1 MTDLPPGWTN
11 TRLSE
16 ICAINPRVDKAT
28 LDPASVVS
36 FVPMPAVEAETG
48 NIDVSETRDFETVR
62 KGYTPFREGD
72 ILFAKITPC
81 MENGKIAIVPELAS
95 AHGFGSTEF
104 HVLRPSNGVDP
115 RFIYYAVSNR
125 AFRFHAKHNMT
136 GAVGQ
141 KRVPVSVLEEHEF
154 GLPPQNEQRRIVEK
168 VEAMFDEIAKGV
180 ESLRAAKST
189 LDLYRKSLLKAA
201 FEGRLT
207 ADWRARNPDKLESP
221 DDLLARIRQER
232 ERRYQAAL
240 EDWREAVS
248 HWVASGEMGR
258 KPAKPKR
265 LLPLADMADCPKRA
279 ATPPEWIWLWLAGL
293 GTVNGGLTKNQGR
306 NSLPLM
312 AAYLRVANVYTN
324 RLELDEIKQIGV
336 TQDELRRTRL
346 VPGDLLFVEG
356 NGSIDQI
363 GRVALWDGS
372 IPDMTHQNHLIRFS
386 TDGFLLQRFALLFCM
401 SPEGRELITAQASS
415 TSGLHTLSISKVEAL
430 PVPICAPDEQAEV
443 VRLLDLEL
451 DAADILEAEIGAGL
465 ARAEALRQSIL
476 KEAFAGRLVP
486 QDPQDEPASDLLAR
500 IGTAHRSDHK
510 ETRQQ
515 AANA

>member
-1 MTDLPPGWTN
+1 MKDLPPRWMSGA
-11 TRLSE
+11 LSDFVRP
-16 ICAINPRVDKAT
+16 NKDKVS
-28 LDPASVVS
+28 PANFPDLP
-36 FVPMPAVEAETG
+36 FVGMDHVEAHTTRIIG
-48 NIDVSETRDFETVR
+48 SVPAGSMKSNAARFSRNDVLYGRLRPYLNKVAQPRFD
-62 KGYTPFREGD
+62 G
-72 ILFAKITPC
+72 
-81 MENGKIAIVPELAS
+81 LAS
-95 AHGFGSTEF
+95 AEF
-104 HVLRPSNGVDP
+104 IVFRGNEAIDPAFLRYRLNARDFVSFASHLNEGDRP
-115 RFIYYAVSNR
+115 RVSSKQIGN
-125 AFRFHAKHNMT
+125 FNI
-136 GAVGQ
+136 
-141 KRVPVSVLEEHEF
+141 L
-154 GLPPQNEQRRIVEK
+154 LPPPGEQRRIVEK
-168 VEAMFDEIAKGV
+168 IEAMFDEIEKGV

-207 ADWRARNPDKLESP
+207 ADWRARNPDKLVSP
-221 DDLLARIRQER
+221 VDLLAHIRQER
-232 ERRYQAAL
+232 EERYQAAL

-248 HWVASGEMGR
+248 HWVASREMGK

-265 LLPLADMADCPKRA
+265 LLPLADMANCPKRA
-279 ATPPEWIWLWLAGL
+279 ATPPEWVWLRLAGL

-306 NSLPLM
+306 NSFPLK

-356 NGSIDQI
+356 NGSIGQI

-401 SPEGRELITAQASS
+401 SPEGRKLITTQASS
-415 TSGLHTLSISKVEAL
+415 TSGLHTLSISKVQAL

-451 DAADILEAEIGAGL
+451 DAADTLEAEIGAGL

-486 QDPQDEPASDLLAR
+486 QNPHDESASDLLGR
-500 IGTAHRSDHK
+500 IGAAHRSDHNR
-510 ETRQQ
+510 TRQQ
-515 AANA
+515 EESA